1 MPTTPKKE
9 PPKFEVTSHADFR
22 VVHVNAFFGGLSPV
36 EGSITFCTDILEPRI
51 KVGGQ
56 PGDMEVDRVNRE
68 RQIDVRLSV
77 MDFVTLAG
85 WMNNHIKRLEDQ
97 GYLKKEDIA
106 KSKPK
111 ATDYSF

>member
-1 MPTTPKKE
+1 MSTTPKKQ
-9 PPKFEVTSHADFR
+9 PPRFEITSHPGFR

-56 PGDMEVDRVNRE
+56 PGDMEVNRVNRE

-77 MDFVTLAG
+77 VNFVALAG
-85 WMNNHIKRLEDQ
+85 LMNDHIKRLEEQ

-111 ATDYSF
+111 ETDYSV